1 MINMK
6 NKINN
11 LIPTIYA
18 EMASDDQND
27 SERLLNYYL
36 RCAKYEGT
44 VINEVVLYLC
54 GWSFETLLDKSG
66 IKVDKDGEPILA

>member
-1 MINMK
+1 MMNMK
-6 NKINN
+6 DKINN

-27 SERLLNYYL
+27 SERLLNYYI
-36 RCAKYEGT
+36 RCAKYERAA
-44 VINEVVLYLC
+44 INEVMLYLC

-66 IKVDKDGEPILA
+66 IKVDKNGEPILA

>member
-1 MINMK
+1 MK

-27 SERLLNYYL
+27 SERLLNYYM
-36 RCAKYEGT
+36 RYAKYDRA
-44 VINEVVLYLC
+44 VINEVMLYLC

-66 IKVDKDGEPILA
+66 IKIDKDGEPILA